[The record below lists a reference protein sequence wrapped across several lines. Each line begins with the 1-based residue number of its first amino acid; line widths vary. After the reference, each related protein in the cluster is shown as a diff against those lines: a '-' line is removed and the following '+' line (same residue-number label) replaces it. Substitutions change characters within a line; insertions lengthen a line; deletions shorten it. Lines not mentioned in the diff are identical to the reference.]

1 MAFKKIIFAIAIMQL
16 FFIVVYGQKLPA
28 IQQADLRAPVNIKI
42 DGKATE
48 WGTPFQAYNP
58 ACRMFYTLSNDKDNL
73 YLVARMEDIYGSDK
87 VIKTGITFTVNDK
100 GAKSKVKNITVTYPT
115 LKGSPEKMK
124 LEDMA
129 YYAGTT
135 KNDNRKRDSLR
146 LIVNKM
152 IGGLFKQIQVSGIKE
167 VNDTS
172 IPIYNSQN
180 IQTAMRFDEDMK
192 CVYELAIPLKYLG
205 DAVDATGKI
214 KYSIKITGT
223 AEGKGVL
230 INVAKLSELLPSK
243 TMNDSLYGAYSTD
256 FSGEYTFAK

>member
-1 MAFKKIIFAIAIMQL
+1 MKKSILLLLAALGLLQ
-16 FFIVVYGQKLPA
+16 VNAQKLPA
-28 IQQADLRAPVNIKI
+28 VQTASLLAPANVKI

-48 WGTPFQAYNP
+48 WGDKFQAYNP
-58 ACRMFYTLSNDKDNL
+58 ACRMFYILSNDKDNL
-73 YLVARMEDIYGSDK
+73 YLVARMEDIYGNDK
-87 VIKTGITFTVNDK
+87 VIKTGITFAINYKAD
-100 GAKSKVKNITVTYPT
+100 KSKVKNITVTYPI

-135 KNDNRKRDSLR
+135 KGDDRKRDSLR

-152 IGGLFKQIQVSGIKE
+152 ITGLFKEIQVNGIQDIGE
-167 VNDTS
+167 NMF
-172 IPIYNSQN
+172 PIYNSQN
-180 IQTAMRFDEDMK
+180 IQTAMRFDEDIK

-230 INVAKLSELLPSK
+230 INVAKLSELLPTKS
-243 TMNDSLYGAYSTD
+243 MNDSLYGAYSTD
-256 FSGEYTFAK
+256 FSGEYTLAK